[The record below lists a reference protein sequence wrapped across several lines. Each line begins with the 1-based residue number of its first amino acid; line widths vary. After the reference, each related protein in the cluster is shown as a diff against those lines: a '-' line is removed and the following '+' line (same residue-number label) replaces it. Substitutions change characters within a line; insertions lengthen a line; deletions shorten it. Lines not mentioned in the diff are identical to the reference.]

1 MSWNLHRTAAVTG
14 IGWTD
19 YSKQSGRTVLSL
31 AVEACQK
38 AIEDS
43 GIDYDRVDGFVNYGL
58 NDTVHP
64 HAVANALGVPELA
77 WYANYFGGGNMC
89 VSTIG
94 TAAMVIE
101 AGLAKNVVV
110 FRAMNGRSAHR
121 LGGTNTDSMFVSRGE
136 AQFTFPQGWMTYA
149 QYIAM
154 SARRHMI
161 KYGTTSEDFGHV
173 AVTCRAHAE
182 KNDRAMMRAPM
193 TLEDHQASRLIA
205 DPFHLYDICLES
217 DGACALL
224 VSSAEEARSLRHE
237 PVYVLGCTMGGGHR
251 PGFAFDGFWTSDDMA
266 DVYAKHIAPKLFEQ
280 AGLTPADV
288 DVASIYDCFTY
299 SVIAQLEGFG
309 FCEPGEGGA
318 FVRDG
323 NIGLEGTLPVNPNG
337 GMLSEAYIH
346 GLNGAVEMVSQI
358 RGDSG
363 DRQVDGVEVALATG
377 FGVTTGCGVLLGA

>member
-1 MSWNLHRTAAVTG
+1 
-14 IGWTD
+14 
-19 YSKQSGRTVLSL
+19 
-31 AVEACQK
+31 
-38 AIEDS
+38 
-43 GIDYDRVDGFVNYGL
+43 
-58 NDTVHP
+58 
-64 HAVANALGVPELA
+64 VPEVA

-89 VSTIG
+89 VSTLG
-94 TAAMVIE
+94 TAAMVIQ

-121 LGGTNTDSMFVSRGE
+121 LGGTNTDSMFVPQGE

-154 SARRHMI
+154 SARRHMV

-173 AVTCRAHAE
+173 AVTCRAHAV
-182 KNDRAMMRAPM
+182 KNDRAMMRTPM
-193 TLEDHQASRLIA
+193 TLEDHQESRVIA
-205 DPFHLYDICLES
+205 DPFHLYDICLET

-224 VSSAEEARSLRHE
+224 VSSAEEARSLRHA
-237 PVYVLGCTMGGGHR
+237 PVYVLGCSMGGGHR

-280 AGLTPADV
+280 AGLTPGDV
-288 DVASIYDCFTY
+288 GVASVYDCFTY

-323 NIGLEGTLPVNPNG
+323 NIGLGGTLPVNPNG

-363 DRQVDGVEVALATG
+363 ERQVEGAEVALATG
-377 FGVTTGCGVLLGA
+377 FGTTTGCGVLLGA